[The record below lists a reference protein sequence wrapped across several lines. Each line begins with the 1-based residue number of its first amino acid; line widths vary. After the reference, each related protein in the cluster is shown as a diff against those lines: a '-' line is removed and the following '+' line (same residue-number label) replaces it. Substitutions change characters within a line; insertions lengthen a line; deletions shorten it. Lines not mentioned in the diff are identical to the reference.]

1 MTDMATLQDRVIK
14 CVDCGEDFTFSVG
27 EQEFYRDHGLTNAPT
42 RCKRC
47 RESRKG
53 PRGGGAGGGPPRR
66 DEGPR
71 GGGPR
76 GGAGA
81 SRPMFPAV
89 CANCGAETMVP
100 FKPTNER
107 PVYCRA
113 CFDAKKPAGGTGR
126 ERRSTPR
133 GAPREGGPHSRREG
147 ASPGARPPH
156 EGPRS
161 QGAVKWFNES
171 KGFGFIRSDGGEEVF
186 VHFSSI
192 SGEGFRTLT
201 EGDRVEFDV
210 VEGPKGKQAANLV
223 RI

>member
-1 MTDMATLQDRVIK
+1 MDTLQDRVIK
-14 CVDCGEDFTFSVG
+14 CVDCGEDFTFTVG
-27 EQEFYRDHGLTNAPT
+27 EQEFYRDHGLNNAPT

-53 PRGGGAGGGPPRR
+53 QRGGGAGGGEERRSGGPRSS
-66 DEGPR
+66 GPR

-81 SRPMFPAV
+81 PKPMFPAV
-89 CANCGAETMVP
+89 CANCGTGTMVP
-100 FKPTNER
+100 FKPSNDR
-107 PVYCRA
+107 PVYCRD
-113 CFDAKKPAGGTGR
+113 CFDAKKPSGGTGR
-126 ERRSTPR
+126 ERRATPL
-133 GAPREGGPHSRREG
+133 GAPRDSGP
-147 ASPGARPPH
+147 PTPQVTH

-171 KGFGFIRSDGGEEVF
+171 KGFGFIQSDSGEEVF

-210 VEGPKGKQAANLV
+210 AEGPKGKQAANV
-223 RI
+223 IKI

>member
-1 MTDMATLQDRVIK
+1 MATLQDRVIK
-14 CVDCGEDFTFSVG
+14 CVDCGEEFTFTVG

-53 PRGGGAGGGPPRR
+53 QRGPGGGGEGRR
-66 DEGPR
+66 SE
-71 GGGPR
+71 GPR
-76 GGAGA
+76 GGAGGD
-81 SRPMFPAV
+81 RPMFPAV
-89 CANCGAETMVP
+89 CANCGTQTMVP
-100 FKPTNER
+100 FKPTHDR
-107 PVYCRA
+107 PVYCRD

-133 GAPREGGPHSRREG
+133 GAPRTVS
-147 ASPGARPPH
+147 
-156 EGPRS
+156 EGPRA
-161 QGAVKWFNES
+161 QGAVKWFNEG
-171 KGFGFIRSDGGEEVF
+171 KGFGFIQSDSGEDVF

-210 VEGPKGKQAANLV
+210 VEGPKGKQAANV
-223 RI
+223 TRI

>member
-1 MTDMATLQDRVIK
+1 MDTLQDRVIK
-14 CVDCGEDFTFSVG
+14 CVDCGEDFTFTVG

-53 PRGGGAGGGPPRR
+53 QRGGGPGGGEERRGGGPRSS
-66 DEGPR
+66 GPR

-81 SRPMFPAV
+81 PKPMFPAV
-89 CANCGAETMVP
+89 CANCGAEAMVP
-100 FKPTNER
+100 FKPTQER
-107 PVYCRA
+107 PVYCRD

-126 ERRSTPR
+126 ERRATP
-133 GAPREGGPHSRREG
+133 GAAPRAGGPPAPRVT
-147 ASPGARPPH
+147 H

-161 QGAVKWFNES
+161 QGAVKSFNES
-171 KGFGFIRSDGGEEVF
+171 KGFGFIQSDGGEDVF

-210 VEGPKGKQAANLV
+210 VEGPKGKQAANL
-223 RI
+223 IKI